1 MTQPWLGL
9 ALVFATF
16 GVLLAIFSVIGHLL
30 HPEVLRKGLH
40 VSLGLTA
47 LSFPWLFDD
56 LWPVML
62 LGAAS
67 ITGFLGVR
75 VGLPVLRRLAHSL
88 AGISRVS
95 IGEFC
100 FITSTCI
107 VFAIAKND
115 PVLYSIPLL
124 VLSLADAAAALVG
137 TAYGRHRY
145 QTWDDYKTLEGSAA
159 FFVVATVCI
168 YFPLAFFTGATPA
181 QSAAVAVLVALATM
195 VLEASMGRGFDNLLV
210 PLGALAAIKATGLT
224 ENRPGALESG
234 SPIVAAALSLLIALL
249 VLLLAGL
256 ASWTRANPSRR
267 GPPIADE
274 VTRAALRSAQARSR
288 SRS

>member
-1 MTQPWLGL
+1 MTEPWLGL
-9 ALVFATF
+9 ALVMATF
-16 GVLLAIFSVIGHLL
+16 GVLLAIFSVVGHLL

-47 LSFPWLFDD
+47 LSFPWLFDKT
-56 LWPVML
+56 WPVML

-67 ITGFLGVR
+67 ISGFVGVR

-88 AGISRVS
+88 AGITRVS
-95 IGEFC
+95 LGEFC
-100 FITSTCI
+100 FIAATCI
-107 VFAIAKND
+107 VFAVASDD
-115 PVLYSIPLL
+115 PVLYSIPML
-124 VLSLADAAAALVG
+124 VLTLADAAAALVG

-159 FFVVATVCI
+159 FFVVACTCI
-168 YFPLAFFTGATPA
+168 YVPLALFTSASNA
-181 QSAAVAVLVALATM
+181 ESAAVAVLVALATT

-224 ENRPGALESG
+224 QNQPDALESG
-234 SPIVAAALSLLIALL
+234 SPIVVAALSLVIALL

-256 ASWTRANPSRR
+256 ASWIRASPSRR
-267 GPPIADE
+267 G
-274 VTRAALRSAQARSR
+274 AAPQEDRG
-288 SRS
+288 